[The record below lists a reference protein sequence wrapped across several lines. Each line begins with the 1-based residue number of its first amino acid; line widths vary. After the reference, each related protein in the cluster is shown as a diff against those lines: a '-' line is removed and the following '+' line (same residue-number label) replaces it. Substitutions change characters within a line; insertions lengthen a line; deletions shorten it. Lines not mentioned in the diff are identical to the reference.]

1 MIGICLDAMPGAN
14 SIVFMDTCFHR
25 TIPPHIA
32 YYPIDQKI
40 AKEKGLQ
47 KYGMHG
53 LSCKYHLWPFVL
65 SRAWLISPLRRLHH
79 PRRLCID

>member
-1 MIGICLDAMPGAN
+1 MPGAN

-25 TIPPHIA
+25 TIPKHIA
-32 YYPIDQKI
+32 YYAIDQKI

-53 LSCKYHLWPFVL
+53 LSCGYRLV
-65 SRAWLISPLRRLHH
+65 ASPRFPARG
-79 PRRLCID
+79 